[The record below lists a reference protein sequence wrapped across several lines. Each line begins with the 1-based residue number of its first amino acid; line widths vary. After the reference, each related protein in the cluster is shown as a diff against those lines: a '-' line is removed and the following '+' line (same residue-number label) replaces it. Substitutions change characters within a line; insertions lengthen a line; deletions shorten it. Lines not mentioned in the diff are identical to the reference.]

1 MKCVPSRAAFWAA
14 AILSIGAY
22 AQPSLG
28 AITTI
33 LDRDDP
39 SVFMTSY
46 PNSQTAFNT
55 FTGSLPYYG
64 VATIDDVPAAP
75 NPLNPTITFTGSSIT
90 ATTQN
95 VLVQGA
101 PGFQIGTQALLEY
114 DGVGGPQGDT
124 VFTFNQQI
132 NAFGLYLIQS
142 GDGANNS
149 NLIRFR
155 LQNTVTNS
163 SVDVP
168 IQAGPNWGTDNVLF
182 FGVTDTTSFNQ
193 VTIVESNDLGDG
205 TLYDNIVAGKLAVPE
220 PSTLAMAALV
230 GLGTV
235 GGTRRLRRA

>member
-1 MKCVPSRAAFWAA
+1 MKWTKFRLALWAA

-22 AQPSLG
+22 AQPTLA

-39 SVFMTSY
+39 STFMTSY

-64 VATIDDVPAAP
+64 VATIDGLPTVPSP
-75 NPLNPTITFTGSSIT
+75 VNPTITFTGSSIT

-95 VLVQGA
+95 VLVQAA
-101 PGFQIGTQALLEY
+101 PGFQIGTQALLEL
-114 DGVGGPQGDT
+114 DAAGGPVGDT

-168 IQAGPNWGTDNVLF
+168 IQAGPNWGVDNVLF

-193 VTIVESNDLGDG
+193 VTIVESNDLADG

-220 PSTLAMAALV
+220 PSTLAMAGLV
-230 GLGTV
+230 SLGMI
-235 GGTRRLRRA
+235 GTRRLRRA

>member
-1 MKCVPSRAAFWAA
+1 MKWTKFRSALWAA
-14 AILSIGAY
+14 AIASIGAY
-22 AQPSLG
+22 AQPTLG

-46 PNSQTAFNT
+46 PNSQAAFNT

-64 VATIDDVPAAP
+64 VAAIDGVPAG
-75 NPLNPTITFTGSSIT
+75 LNPTITFTGSSIT

-95 VLVQGA
+95 VLSQGA

-114 DGVGGPQGDT
+114 DAAGGPQGDT
-124 VFTFNQQI
+124 VFTFNEQI
-132 NAFGLYLIQS
+132 NAFGLYLIQG

-168 IQAGPNWGTDNVLF
+168 IQAGPNWGVDNVLF

-193 VTIVESNDLGDG
+193 VTIVESNDLPDG
-205 TLYDNIVAGKLAVPE
+205 TLYDNIVAGRLVPE
-220 PSTLAMAALV
+220 PSTLALAGLV
-230 GLGTV
+230 GLGLV
-235 GGTRRLRRA
+235 GETRRRRRA